1 MPKGRSPREN
11 AFAKLSLLD
20 KQLKDAQTV
29 GTVRKLKTL
38 FKAYTSGVTSS
49 SRTPAER
56 KKIANLKAR
65 IDKRVDSLGK
75 NAISKGDV

>member
-1 MPKGRSPREN
+1 MPKGQNPRKA

-20 KQLKDAQTV
+20 KQLKDAQSV
-29 GTVRKLKTL
+29 GTVKKLKTL
-38 FKAYTSGVTSS
+38 FKAYTSGITSS

-65 IDKRVDSLGK
+65 IDKRTMSLGK
-75 NAISKGDV
+75 NAISKGDL